1 MIKNVLVRLA
11 DGREM
16 VYPADAVKVS
26 ARGGFLFVAVSVH
39 RSIRCEIINYREVA

>member
-1 MIKNVLVRLA
+1 MKNVLMRLA

-39 RSIRCEIINYREVA
+39 RSIRCEIVQYGEAA

>member
-1 MIKNVLVRLA
+1 MKNVLVRLA
-11 DGREM
+11 DGREL

-39 RSIRCEIINYREVA
+39 RSIRCEIVQYGEAV